1 MKILYLVH
9 QFFPKHYTGTE
20 RFTLDLAKQMQRMG
34 HYPTVLTYEPSPEVD
49 GFKKLTDKM
58 LFKRYSYHSIPVFAL
73 RHAGPADI
81 SSVFDP
87 AIEEAFKKLGLEC
100 DLVHI
105 CHPMW
110 LSSSA
115 RVCKTAGIPV
125 VMTLTD
131 AWLLC
136 PRTLIDS
143 GFRLCDGPES
153 DEQCMSLCKLK
164 TKRRYEDAKLLYYMV
179 DEVTAASRFLP
190 TLFERNGWNRRFRTI
205 PHSIDYRYVR
215 RSRTPPE
222 KKITFAFIGSL
233 AWHKGAHVL
242 INAFRAVLRGNIA
255 LKIYGSP
262 HEQREYFQALLDL
275 AQGDSR
281 IQFLDPFKI
290 ENLAD
295 IMSNVSVIVIPSVY
309 YENYPLVMLIALAY
323 KVPVIASKIGGMP
336 EVIKQGFNGF
346 LFETGESKELASI
359 ITRIAQ
365 EPEILGN
372 LRTNITAPRRIE
384 EEALD
389 YENIYRDLIRF
400 SSSVCSSCETPL
412 H

>member
-1 MKILYLVH
+1 MKILYVLH

-34 HYPTVLTYEPSPEVD
+34 HYPTVLTYEPSPEVE
-49 GFKKLTDKM
+49 GFGKLTDKM
-58 LFKRYSYHSIPVFAL
+58 LFKRYYYDSIPVIAL
-73 RHAGPADI
+73 RHTGPADI

-87 AIEEAFKKLGLEC
+87 AVEAAFNKLGLEC

-105 CHPMW
+105 CHPMR

-115 RVCKTAGIPV
+115 TVCKTEGIPV

-136 PRTLIDS
+136 PRALIDF
-143 GFRLCDGPES
+143 GFRLCNGPES
-153 DEQCMSLCKLK
+153 EDKCMALCKVRMK
-164 TKRRYEDAKLLYYMV
+164 PRYEDAKTLYYAV
-179 DEVTAASRFLP
+179 DEVAAASRFLP
-190 TLFERNGWNRRFRTI
+190 TLFEHNGWNRTVRAI

-215 RSRTPPE
+215 LRRTATPPDNR
-222 KKITFAFIGSL
+222 ITFAFIGSL

-242 INAFRAVLRGNIA
+242 INAFRTVPHPNVE

-262 HEQREYFQALLDL
+262 HEQREYFRALLEL

-290 ENLAD
+290 EDLPD
-295 IMSNVSVIVIPSVY
+295 IMSHVSAMVIPSVY

-323 KVPVIASKIGGMP
+323 KVPPIVSRIGGMP
-336 EVIKQGFNGF
+336 EVVRDGFNGI
-346 LFETGESKELASI
+346 LFEAGDSDSLGEI
-359 ITRIAQ
+359 IARIAQ
-365 EPEILGN
+365 EPAILEDF
-372 LRTNITAPRRIE
+372 RRNITAPRRTE

-389 YENIYRDLIRF
+389 YENIYRDLVGF
-400 SSSVCSSCETPL
+400 
-412 H
+412 